1 MAISKEILN
10 NKKKKANQPEP
21 LGTIP
26 ANNPDHVSAPIDFHH
41 PIPPKPILHNS
52 FNEAVNACEQIFLK
66 PGEAHTEFYQT
77 DGIIHCVVGIGNIKP
92 DTKHLYLSDSGNIA
106 SISDQLNAMNEQVIL
121 MGKKVDNVYK
131 TLTEKFDTLQ
141 EAVTEDI
148 AELNQQFNDLST
160 NINNQLAQIQIII
173 NQTVE
178 QVTNISEKVD
188 DISIYVNSFDE
199 RIKQNADNISDLST
213 RVEELEN
220 WKPTI
225 DNSINQLELKSNQL
239 DSSIIEL
246 HNLIN
251 EFEPIDI
258 PSIRSLFHN
267 DIYTVNLCCYTEAG
281 HVEIFDDCGG
291 INMGGDNTRVA
302 ECTPFNEYKTYV
314 NGDDVSFMAV
324 ANEGYKF
331 VKWWVNNQPNTTNT
345 IIETT
350 FEDSDIPVIGT
361 LNNGSEPPILK
372 FGYTAEF
379 RKLHTLTLRVEC
391 GLNNQNVQQMFYNDT
406 FKVFIN
412 NVEYDISKPIY
423 FDDGDNI
430 RIEAYPDIEGH
441 HEFVNYVITEN
452 NIVTIY
458 SDSTIFT
465 KQNALY
471 DLQVVL
477 NIKENWCKIT
487 ADANPANYG
496 EIDIDLSSVHYQKSL
511 DRRTTYYLCEDNM
524 QIVANNNPGFK
535 FINWTTSNNMPSIE
549 QLESDINP
557 YQLSDS
563 LIILHINKNVAEYE
577 LVANFEED

>member
-10 NKKKKANQPEP
+10 NKKKKTNRPEP
-21 LGTIP
+21 LGTVP
-26 ANNPDHVSAPIDFHH
+26 ANNPEHVSAPADFHH
-41 PIPPKPILHNS
+41 PIPPKPILYNS
-52 FNEAVNACEQIFLK
+52 FEEAVNACEQIFLK
-66 PGEAHTEFYQT
+66 PGEAHTEFYQK
-77 DGIIHCVVGIGNIKP
+77 DGTYHCVVAIGNIKP
-92 DTKHLYLSDSGNIA
+92 DTKHLYLTDSGNEM
-106 SISDQLNAMNEQVIL
+106 SIDDRL
-121 MGKKVDNVYK
+121 DNMS
-131 TLTEKFDTLQ
+131 
-141 EAVTEDI
+141 A
-148 AELNQQFNDLST
+148 
-160 NINNQLAQIQIII
+160 
-173 NQTVE
+173 
-178 QVTNISEKVD
+178 QVTNLSKQFSLLGKKFDDLNNNVEEFENNVSTALNEIRTDITNFENNVSQQINQVNSSINIFSEKIE
-188 DISIYVNSFDE
+188 DISNYVDNFDE
-199 RIKQNADNISDLST
+199 RIQQNTDNISDLST
-213 RVEELEN
+213 KVREIEN

-225 DNSINQLELKSNQL
+225 DNSINQLELKTNHL

-258 PSIRSLFHN
+258 PSIRTLFHD

-281 HVEIFDDCGG
+281 HIEIFDDCGG

-302 ECTPFNEYKTYV
+302 ECTPFNKYKTYV
-314 NGDDVSFMAV
+314 KGDDVSFMAV

-345 IIETT
+345 IIETS
-350 FEDSDIPVIGT
+350 FVDSDIPVIGT
-361 LNNGSEPPILK
+361 LNNGNEPQILK
-372 FGYTAEF
+372 LGYTAEF
-379 RKLHTLTLRVEC
+379 RKLHTITLKVEC
-391 GLNNQNVQQMFYNDT
+391 GLNNQNIQQMFYNDT

-441 HEFVNYVITEN
+441 HEFINYTITEN
-452 NIVTIY
+452 NIITIY
-458 SDSTIFT
+458 SDSTIFI

-471 DLQVVL
+471 DLQVIL
-477 NIKENWCKIT
+477 NVKENWCKIT

-496 EIDIDLSSVHYQKSL
+496 EIDIDLSNVHYQKSL

-524 QIVANNNPGFK
+524 QIVANSNPGFK
-535 FINWTTSNNMPSIE
+535 FINWTTTNNMPSIE

-557 YQLSDS
+557 YQLTDS
-563 LIILHINKNVAEYE
+563 LIVLHINKNVAEYE